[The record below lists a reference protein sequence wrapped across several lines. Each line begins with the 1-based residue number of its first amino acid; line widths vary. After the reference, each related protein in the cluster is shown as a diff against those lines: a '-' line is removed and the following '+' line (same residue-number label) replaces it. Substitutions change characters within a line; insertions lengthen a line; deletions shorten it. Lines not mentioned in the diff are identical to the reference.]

1 MSGQMCWLFRGENK
15 TERILYLRE
24 YPSQSWKP
32 YTAYSQYCVPDYRI
46 PGGTKG
52 WATYQKLCKSGWTL
66 IASNSAHVSP
76 VLASVNS
83 QK

>member
-15 TERILYLRE
+15 IQRILHLRK

-32 YTAYSQYCVPDYRI
+32 YTAYSEYSVPDYRI
-46 PGGTKG
+46 PGGTRG
-52 WATYQKLCKSGWTL
+52 WATYQKLCQSGWTL
-66 IASNSAHVSP
+66 IASDRAHISP
-76 VLASVNS
+76 VLANVNS